1 LADTESDAKPITR
14 RELAV
19 AAEKGEPVTGR
30 LIEGKDIAAVLAGHL
45 APTASCVPRAG
56 LRIQKSV
63 IKGEIRLES
72 KLISGKAKDK
82 GAAAQAADDD
92 DDEASSG
99 DGDKHPEKW
108 ISIPWSITDSTINDP
123 VLLRSIGL
131 GCTLDVS
138 RSTFKELVQFNNT
151 RFIGDVVAEA
161 SDFQSGLGAQ
171 NVNFHGSVVFRRAKL
186 AKNFESIAGRF
197 EKNVDFRDATFGR
210 LASFIGSRFLGRMD
224 FRYAQFA
231 AGANF
236 SNAALGGGPAASFS
250 GPFYM
255 AEFGGLAN
263 FRRARFKQ
271 LRFLRTTFRNGADFN
286 GARGKSLLLY
296 GVALSG
302 RFALDGRAAVE
313 DVQLDG
319 WGGSTVVDGD
329 AVFRGATID
338 KLTLRRMAFK
348 RIVDFQGVSVRSK
361 AVIQTVSFEGDLRL
375 EDGLL
380 PGTQP
385 AVEAAPDDEE
395 PDAGA
400 AKVDSAQVQPAKDP
414 TAKEGADEETPAPKK
429 SAEIT
434 VRDITLNKGFYI
446 DRDQFFTEQPWW
458 GFWRENRP
466 RFLPE
471 HNNAES
477 DEPVKE
483 QRRMWRELGR
493 AFELAKNVEL
503 QNYAE
508 FRGRRFEEDDAKGAS
523 KIAAMASRW
532 FWGYGVRPMR
542 ALLWFGLLVLAFA
555 AIYWTQLGHLATT
568 SLRRVRDALIFSVRT
583 ASELKYG
590 YDHSATAVFRAITIA
605 ESVLAKLTL
614 TLFFYALTRTNPL
627 LSELTKKLLP

>member
-1 LADTESDAKPITR
+1 MESDAKPITR
-14 RELAV
+14 RDLAA
-19 AAEKGEPVTGR
+19 AAEKGEPVIGR
-30 LIEGKDIAAVLAGHL
+30 LIQGRDVAAVLAGHL
-45 APTASCVPRAG
+45 APTGSCVPHAG

-63 IKGEIRLES
+63 IKGEIKLES
-72 KLISGKAKDK
+72 KLVRGNANDK
-82 GAAAQAADDD
+82 GSPAQAADDD

-99 DGDKHPEKW
+99 DDDKRPEKW
-108 ISIPWSITDSTINDP
+108 LSIPWSVTDSTVSDP

-131 GCTLDVS
+131 GCMLDVS
-138 RSTFKELVQFNNT
+138 RSAFKELVQFNNT
-151 RFIGDVVAEA
+151 TFMGDVMAEA
-161 SDFQSGLGAQ
+161 SDFQSGMGAQ
-171 NVNFHGSVVFRRAKL
+171 NANFKGSVVFRRAKL
-186 AKNFESIAGRF
+186 AKNFESVAGRF

-210 LASFIGSRFLGRMD
+210 LASFIGSRFLSRMD

-236 SNAALGGGPAASFS
+236 SGAALGGGPAASFS

-263 FRRARFKQ
+263 FRRAHFKQ

-286 GARGKSLLLY
+286 AARGKSLLLY

-319 WGGSTVVDGD
+319 WGGSMVVDGD

-348 RIVDFQGVSVRSK
+348 RIVDFQGVSIKSK
-361 AVIQTVSFEGDLRL
+361 ALIQTVSFEGDLRL

-380 PGTQP
+380 PGTQQT
-385 AVEAAPDDEE
+385 VEAAADDEE
-395 PDAGA
+395 PDAGT
-400 AKVDSAQVQPAKDP
+400 AKVNSAQDQSAKDP
-414 TAKEGADEETPAPKK
+414 TAKEKADEETPAPKK

-434 VRDITLNKGFYI
+434 VRDITLSKGFYI
-446 DRDQFFTEQPWW
+446 DRDQFFAEQPWW
-458 GFWRENRP
+458 AFWRENRP
-466 RFLPE
+466 RFLPD
-471 HNNAES
+471 HNDAES

-483 QRRMWRELGR
+483 QRRMWRELGS

-503 QNYAE
+503 KNYAE
-508 FRGRRFEEDDAKGAS
+508 FRGRRFEEDDDKGVS

-555 AIYWTQLGHLATT
+555 AIYWTQLRHLATT
-568 SLRRVRDALIFSVRT
+568 SLERARHALIFSIRT

-614 TLFFYALTRTNPL
+614 TLFVYALTQTNPL